1 MYKKLILSKLIPL
14 TLEILMKNRRALK
27 KAPFSIPILLQS
39 FRKASLWKMPASD
52 TRGLEE
58 NQQTKDQ
65 LDILWGGYTAQV
77 MYSFALNQP

>member
-1 MYKKLILSKLIPL
+1 
-14 TLEILMKNRRALK
+14 
-27 KAPFSIPILLQS
+27 
-39 FRKASLWKMPASD
+39 MPASD